1 MVVFVTLPS
10 VSVPLSTPSATM
22 ALKLPRKFNS
32 QLKMYR
38 ARVGHTR
45 IDDAEG
51 NVGKRQGRRII
62 GLLVHRTFNA
72 LINFISLFFVTSF
85 SDN

>member
-1 MVVFVTLPS
+1 
-10 VSVPLSTPSATM
+10 M

-32 QLKMYR
+32 QLEMYR

-51 NVGKRQGRRII
+51 NVGKRQGRPNRRVPNDEFQRLCLARFSY
-62 GLLVHRTFNA
+62 GLRV
-72 LINFISLFFVTSF
+72 ISRS
-85 SDN
+85 SN

>member
-1 MVVFVTLPS
+1 
-10 VSVPLSTPSATM
+10 M

-51 NVGKRQGRRII
+51 NVG
-62 GLLVHRTFNA
+62 
-72 LINFISLFFVTSF
+72 ISTGQVPAKSGESKASMRL
-85 SDN
+85 NGEI